1 MNLINLILENGG
13 DAVIGQIARKF
24 GMSEHQATQLL
35 SLVMPTLGQ
44 GIKQSLAE
52 PDRLNH
58 LTNAMA
64 QGGAQKVLERPEV
77 LQDEETSVVEEGNS
91 ILGQVFGSKDVSR
104 AVASRVAEQA
114 GTDPN
119 LVKQLLPIAA
129 TLAMG
134 ALGKESQKRG
144 VLDPQTSGTG
154 GQDGLAATCL
164 EFLDMDDDC
173 SVLDDIFTIAK
184 KFI

>member
-13 DAVIGQIARKF
+13 DAVIAQIARKF
-24 GMSEHQATQLL
+24 GVPEQQATQLL
-35 SLVMPTLGQ
+35 ALVMPALGQ
-44 GIKQSLAE
+44 GIKRSLAE

-64 QGGAQKVLERPEV
+64 QGNAQKVFERPEV
-77 LQDEETSVVEEGNS
+77 LHDEEAAVVEEGNS
-91 ILGQVFGSKDVSR
+91 VLGQVFGSKDVSR

-119 LVKQLLPIAA
+119 LVKRLLPLAA

-144 VLDPQTSGTG
+144 VLNPQTPRTSE
-154 GQDGLAATCL
+154 QDSLTATFL
-164 EFLDMDDDC
+164 EFLDMDDDG
-173 SVLDDIFTIAK
+173 SVLDDVFMIAK
-184 KFI
+184 KFL